1 MHTNIGLKK
10 VIRVKGITF
19 SPSFPIHS
27 FILFFFYFPTLARCA
42 ADCYATAA
50 SIYCAEV
57 ITAEQKLIK
66 WRISND
72 FPIFGESEPW
82 NIENDE
88 LGMYLLRT

>member
-10 VIRVKGITF
+10 VMRVKRITF
-19 SPSFPIHS
+19 PPRSQSILSF
-27 FILFFFYFPTLARCA
+27 FFFYFPTLARCA

-82 NIENDE
+82 SIENDE